1 MEVFFDYLGLV
12 LYNIIG
18 NNYME
23 DLKQLRQQINDIDQ
37 EMVKLFERRM
47 KVSSKI
53 GQFKRENNLP
63 IYDKKREEQVLK
75 RNCSLLKDTSLNDYW
90 RIFQNQLMD
99 LSKQYQNE
107 INCERNTINIILDKC
122 GYNITID
129 DNLIND
135 INKVFYLKRKVLFI
149 YDDNLSEEVVE
160 KVSSQID
167 KCYPLPLH
175 ASEKQ
180 KNIETLTVIYDTLI
194 QNCFNRNDCILCLSG
209 GLISD
214 IAALAASSFNRGIDL
229 YLMPTT
235 LLSMV
240 DSSIGGKTAINYGGY
255 KNMIGT
261 FYQPKAVLIC
271 PCLLK
276 SLPQRQFNNG
286 LFEIIKMAL
295 IKDKNFFYQLY
306 NRNDIDIYQL
316 IHKSIMIKKEI
327 IQQDEK
333 DNQLRK
339 ILNFG
344 HTIGHGLELNCLDLY
359 HGEAVGYGMLCMCS
373 DEVFACLNS
382 LLMELLPKR
391 KLIFDKEK
399 VRYSILHDKKAK
411 DNKIECVFVSEIG
424 KCQIKEFSI
433 EEIMDRLET
442 LMRLK

>member
-1 MEVFFDYLGLV
+1 MAVFFDYLGLV
-12 LYNIIG
+12 LYNNIG

-75 RNCSLLKDTSLNDYW
+75 RNCSLLKDTSLNDYY
-90 RIFQNQLMD
+90 RIFQNQLMN

-129 DNLIND
+129 DNLVND

-167 KCYPLPLH
+167 KCYPLPIH

-286 LFEIIKMAL
+286 LFEIIKMFRL
-295 IKDKNFFYQLY
+295 ISKRFFL
-306 NRNDIDIYQL
+306 
-316 IHKSIMIKKEI
+316 
-327 IQQDEK
+327 
-333 DNQLRK
+333 
-339 ILNFG
+339 
-344 HTIGHGLELNCLDLY
+344 
-359 HGEAVGYGMLCMCS
+359 
-373 DEVFACLNS
+373 
-382 LLMELLPKR
+382 
-391 KLIFDKEK
+391 
-399 VRYSILHDKKAK
+399 
-411 DNKIECVFVSEIG
+411 
-424 KCQIKEFSI
+424 
-433 EEIMDRLET
+433 
-442 LMRLK
+442 

>member
-1 MEVFFDYLGLV
+1 MAVFFDYLGLV

-53 GQFKRENNLP
+53 AQFKRENNLP

-75 RNCSLLKDTSLNDYW
+75 RNCSLLKDTSLNDYC

-306 NRNDIDIYQL
+306 NRNEIDIYQL
-316 IHKSIMIKKEI
+316 IYKSI
-327 IQQDEK
+327 
-333 DNQLRK
+333 
-339 ILNFG
+339 ILK
-344 HTIGHGLELNCLDLY
+344 
-359 HGEAVGYGMLCMCS
+359 S
-373 DEVFACLNS
+373 DV
-382 LLMELLPKR
+382 M
-391 KLIFDKEK
+391 
-399 VRYSILHDKKAK
+399 
-411 DNKIECVFVSEIG
+411 
-424 KCQIKEFSI
+424 
-433 EEIMDRLET
+433 
-442 LMRLK
+442 

>member
-1 MEVFFDYLGLV
+1 M
-12 LYNIIG
+12 
-18 NNYME
+18 
-23 DLKQLRQQINDIDQ
+23 
-37 EMVKLFERRM
+37 
-47 KVSSKI
+47 
-53 GQFKRENNLP
+53 
-63 IYDKKREEQVLK
+63 
-75 RNCSLLKDTSLNDYW
+75 
-90 RIFQNQLMD
+90 
-99 LSKQYQNE
+99 
-107 INCERNTINIILDKC
+107 
-122 GYNITID
+122 
-129 DNLIND
+129 
-135 INKVFYLKRKVLFI
+135 FI

-382 LLMELLPKR
+382 LLTELLPKR

>member
-1 MEVFFDYLGLV
+1 MAVFFDYLGLV

-75 RNCSLLKDTSLNDYW
+75 RNCSLLKDTSLNDYY

-167 KCYPLPLH
+167 KCYPLPIH

-180 KNIETLTVIYDTLI
+180 KNFETLTVI
-194 QNCFNRNDCILCLSG
+194 
-209 GLISD
+209 
-214 IAALAASSFNRGIDL
+214 
-229 YLMPTT
+229 
-235 LLSMV
+235 
-240 DSSIGGKTAINYGGY
+240 
-255 KNMIGT
+255 
-261 FYQPKAVLIC
+261 
-271 PCLLK
+271 
-276 SLPQRQFNNG
+276 
-286 LFEIIKMAL
+286 
-295 IKDKNFFYQLY
+295 
-306 NRNDIDIYQL
+306 
-316 IHKSIMIKKEI
+316 
-327 IQQDEK
+327 
-333 DNQLRK
+333 
-339 ILNFG
+339 
-344 HTIGHGLELNCLDLY
+344 
-359 HGEAVGYGMLCMCS
+359 
-373 DEVFACLNS
+373 
-382 LLMELLPKR
+382 
-391 KLIFDKEK
+391 
-399 VRYSILHDKKAK
+399 
-411 DNKIECVFVSEIG
+411 
-424 KCQIKEFSI
+424 
-433 EEIMDRLET
+433 
-442 LMRLK
+442 